1 MVDTLPVSPPGFPQ
15 SPPQVAPPSAP
26 AAFDAVTPE
35 QPQTTPPSAP
45 APVSTPQTVP
55 GIVSEGSDLAERP
68 DLLSVEYAG
77 FGARFLALAV
87 DGMIVGA
94 IYLILMIP
102 VLIMGVMTA
111 AGGRQNPAAVAP
123 LISVL
128 GLLFQLIGWAAT
140 VGYYIY
146 FTAKG
151 QTLGKKAL
159 KIKVVGVENAQAPG
173 YTKAFLR
180 EVVGKMVSAMIFG
193 LGYLWMLWDGKKQ
206 TWHDKIAGTVVVK
219 L

>member
-1 MVDTLPVSPPGFPQ
+1 MVEPVSVSPPQ
-15 SPPQVAPPSAP
+15 APPQ
-26 AAFDAVTPE
+26 AAAPE
-35 QPQTTPPSAP
+35 QPQVVAPS
-45 APVSTPQTVP
+45 STPVIP
-55 GIVSEGSDLAERP
+55 VSEGSDLSARSDP
-68 DLLSVEYAG
+68 ATAGYAG
-77 FGARFLALAV
+77 FGARFLAVMV

-94 IYLILMIP
+94 IYLVLMIP
-102 VLIMGVMTA
+102 VFILGAVMA
-111 AGGRQNPAAVAP
+111 AGGGRQAEVG
-123 LISVL
+123 IVSIL
-128 GLLFQLIGWAAT
+128 GFLFQLIGWAAS

-159 KIKVVGVENAQAPG
+159 KIRVVRAENGEPPG

-180 EVVGKMVSAMIFG
+180 EVVGKMVSAMVFG